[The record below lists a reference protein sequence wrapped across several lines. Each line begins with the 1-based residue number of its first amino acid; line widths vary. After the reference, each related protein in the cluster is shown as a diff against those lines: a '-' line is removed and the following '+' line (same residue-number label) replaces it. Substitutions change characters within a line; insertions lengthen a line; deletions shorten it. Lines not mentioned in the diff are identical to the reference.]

1 LECEQPPKI
10 GFKKTNMPIRE
21 AELGDIRAIA
31 ELTAAAFID
40 EELFGELM
48 HPHRHEHPEDF
59 VAFFERRTWT
69 HWFEHKRAI
78 LVSLDPESGKVV
90 GAADWERQGEGAQKR
105 ELARFDPRPY
115 P

>member
-1 LECEQPPKI
+1 
-10 GFKKTNMPIRE
+10 MPIRE
-21 AELGDIRAIA
+21 AELRDIRAIA

-48 HPHRHEHPEDF
+48 HPHRHEHPEHF
-59 VAFFERRTWT
+59 VAFFERRTRT